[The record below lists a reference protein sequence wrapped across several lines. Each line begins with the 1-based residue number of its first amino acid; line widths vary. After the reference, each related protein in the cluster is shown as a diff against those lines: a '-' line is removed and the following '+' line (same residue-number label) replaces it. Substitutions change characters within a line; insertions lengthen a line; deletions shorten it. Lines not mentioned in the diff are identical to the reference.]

1 MLSYFIVAHCT
12 FMKNFSSKLKSR
24 FQVNFSQDPFP
35 LTMVS
40 WVHFWPAFYCRT
52 LRTVSL
58 LMDEGMLALTITL
71 FTKIHLYILL
81 SAWFVARYF
90 SFVEQT
96 VLPSFFISLQMVIR
110 PAWSHLWYFWISFFC
125 ILMQIAPVHR
135 YIQWNSL

>member
-24 FQVNFSQDPFP
+24 FQVDFSQDPFP

-96 VLPSFFISLQMVIR
+96 VLPSFFISLQMVAFDTSSMI
-110 PAWSHLWYFWISFFC
+110 SSLIFLNKFFLHLDADST
-125 ILMQIAPVHR
+125 
-135 YIQWNSL
+135 SS